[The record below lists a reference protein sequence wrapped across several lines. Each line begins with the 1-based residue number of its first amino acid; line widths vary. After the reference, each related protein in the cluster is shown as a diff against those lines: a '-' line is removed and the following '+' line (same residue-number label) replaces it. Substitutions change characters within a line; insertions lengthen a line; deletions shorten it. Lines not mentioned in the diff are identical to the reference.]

1 MLIIIHFYSSVNG
14 FRYVHFHLR
23 GTVACSRD
31 KIQRLRNQISILLC
45 CPIDYIIPD
54 GIVPTGS
61 VYVTFM
67 IPEWCI
73 DVLMKI
79 RQEDKA
85 RLNSFGVDR
94 FKIDND
100 YVDCKGTV

>member
-1 MLIIIHFYSSVNG
+1 MSHVEQ
-14 FRYVHFHLR
+14 
-23 GTVACSRD
+23 RD
-31 KIQRLRNQISILLC
+31 KIQELRYQIAVLLC
-45 CPIDYIIPD
+45 SPIEYIIPD
-54 GIVPTGS
+54 GVEPTDS

-79 RQEDKA
+79 QPEDKA

-94 FKIDND
+94 YKVGNVVGFTTTYAISA
-100 YVDCKGTV
+100 YHP